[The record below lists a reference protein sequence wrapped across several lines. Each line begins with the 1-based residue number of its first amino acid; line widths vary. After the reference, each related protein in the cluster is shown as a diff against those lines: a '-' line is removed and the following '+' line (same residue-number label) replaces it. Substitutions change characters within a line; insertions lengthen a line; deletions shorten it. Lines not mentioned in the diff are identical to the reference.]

1 MLLPSSLFVK
11 RKRISEMMLENV
23 TTRRLGAVRHLDKS
37 WKVIFV
43 MYISCEQWCSL
54 LSYFSFD
61 YNLHCICQGSQWVW
75 DFTFINPGVIF
86 TCILDN
92 QFCFA
97 DAALKHP
104 TTFHLD
110 NKWFRIAL
118 SFTEQVQYVSLKNS
132 NFTFAFR
139 GNCGWFYREERNIK
153 TTLFF
158 GQ

>member
-1 MLLPSSLFVK
+1 MLASSLFVK

-23 TTRRLGAVRHLDKS
+23 TTRRLGVVRHLDKS

-43 MYISCEQWCSL
+43 MYISCEQWCSV

-61 YNLHCICQGSQWVW
+61 YNLHCIGQGSQWVW

-92 QFCFA
+92 EFCFA

-104 TTFHLD
+104 TIFIQITSGLGLPLASQNKCNTFPSKTVTLP
-110 NKWFRIAL
+110 L
-118 SFTEQVQYVSLKNS
+118 LLKVTVGGS
-132 NFTFAFR
+132 V
-139 GNCGWFYREERNIK
+139 GKKEI
-153 TTLFF
+153 
-158 GQ
+158 